1 MRSIRMG
8 VPEMKVLW
16 DDLTSRADNGLLK
29 GNDKKL
35 FKKLVKTFALL
46 RQNPKH
52 PGLRSHDIDEL
63 TKRYGFK
70 IWQSYLE
77 NRKPSAGR
85 LFWTYGPGRLEIT
98 IMGIEPH
105 PEDKRGAYTRIKLS
119 NLPPLK

>member
-8 VPEMKVLW
+8 IPEMDALW
-16 DDLTSRADNGLLK
+16 DDLTKKADNGLLK
-29 GNDKKL
+29 GDDKKL

-52 PGLRSHDIDEL
+52 PGLKSHNIDEL

-70 IWQSYLE
+70 VWQSYLE

-119 NLPPLK
+119 RLPPLN

>member
-70 IWQSYLE
+70 VWQSYLE